1 MKRPRVEP
9 GDFLRVCD
17 RTGFRVLA
25 SDTQKE
31 WDGAVVYDRVFETR
45 HPQDFVRGIRDFEAV
60 PFARPKVDP
69 VYLATNAVS
78 RNDL

>member
-1 MKRPRVEP
+1 MKRPRVDL
-9 GDFLRVCD
+9 GDWLVTCD

-31 WDGAVVYDRVFETR
+31 WDGAIVWDRVYEVR
-45 HPQDFVRGIRDFEAV
+45 HPQDFVRSVRDVEMV
-60 PFARPKVDP
+60 PYARPKAEP
-69 VYLATNAVS
+69 VYLATNEVS